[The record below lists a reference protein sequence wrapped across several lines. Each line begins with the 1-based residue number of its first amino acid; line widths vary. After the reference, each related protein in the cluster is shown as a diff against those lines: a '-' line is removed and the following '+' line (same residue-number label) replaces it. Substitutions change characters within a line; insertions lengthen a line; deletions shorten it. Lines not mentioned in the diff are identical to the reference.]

1 MKHQRSSLP
10 CSAPVP
16 PRELLL
22 SCAQTHPREQDWGL
36 ETSDL
41 FQLEGSDC
49 QLWHLLKCCSK
60 YVRITVS
67 GRETVSE
74 LGPLPCPAASLRI
87 QESTC
92 MARQHLPFSW
102 KRRGFYVA
110 HLKILLYKTRS
121 CGRGRQT
128 GVIHP
133 TQALLP
139 LVLLVLAVTKPIT
152 PACSQ
157 QAQIHGAGH
166 ADDGAAE
173 NHPVSLPLSTFFK
186 K

>member
-1 MKHQRSSLP
+1 MSESPFLAGKL
-10 CSAPVP
+10 C
-16 PRELLL
+16 L
-22 SCAQTHPREQDWGL
+22 SWA
-36 ETSDL
+36 
-41 FQLEGSDC
+41 
-49 QLWHLLKCCSK
+49 
-60 YVRITVS
+60 
-67 GRETVSE
+67 
-74 LGPLPCPAASLRI
+74 PCPAQQQAFASKR
-87 QESTC
+87 
-92 MARQHLPFSW
+92 ARVWPANISLFHGNEEVFMWHTKS
-102 KRRGFYVA
+102 A
-110 HLKILLYKTRS
+110 LKSLLYRNRS

-139 LVLLVLAVTKPIT
+139 LALLVLGVTKPIT
-152 PACSQ
+152 PAHSQ